1 MKNETIMQKNEDNPT
16 RHRRG
21 FLGTLIKG
29 ATTLGLLTFATPM
42 KLKADPIFPEEPLSG
57 DDAWFAKIKGKHRIV
72 FDATQPHGIYP
83 FAWPRVFLMS
93 NEATGTIEKECGVV
107 VVLRHTAI
115 PYAFENRL
123 WEKYKFGEVFKA
135 EDPATNT
142 PSVRNPFWQP
152 KVGDF
157 SAPGI
162 GNVDIG
168 INELQARGVMFC
180 VCNTAITVFTAAVAQ
195 GMKLDAAEVKKDWLK
210 GLLPGIHVVPSGVWA
225 VGRAQEYGCKYC
237 FAG

>member
-1 MKNETIMQKNEDNPT
+1 MKNEVVMQKKEENPT

-21 FLGTLIKG
+21 FLETLLKG
-29 ATTLGLLTFATPM
+29 ATTLGLLSLAMPIEV
-42 KLKADPIFPEEPLSG
+42 KAEPIIPVEPLSG
-57 DDAWFAKIKGKHRIV
+57 DDAWFEKIKGKHRIV

-93 NEATGTIEKECGVV
+93 NEATGTTDKDCGVV

-115 PYAFENRL
+115 PYAFENQL

-135 EDPATNT
+135 DDPASNA
-142 PSVRNPFWQP
+142 PSMRNPFWQP

-168 INELQARGVMFC
+168 INELQARGVLFC
-180 VCNTAITVFTAAVAQ
+180 VCDTAITVFSAAVAQ
-195 GMKLDAAEVKKDWLK
+195 GMKQEAAEIKKDWLK

-225 VGRAQEYGCKYC
+225 VGRAQEHGCKYC